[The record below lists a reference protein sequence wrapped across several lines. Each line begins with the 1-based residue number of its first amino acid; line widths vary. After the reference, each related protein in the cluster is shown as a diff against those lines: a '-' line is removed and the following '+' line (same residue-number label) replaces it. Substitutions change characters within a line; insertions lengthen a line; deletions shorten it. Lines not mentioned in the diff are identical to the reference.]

1 MLSSCR
7 HDDGVGSIDEPQ
19 NERSRATRAAIL
31 DAAWELLEGSGG
43 PAVTLS
49 ATAKA
54 AGVSRQGLYLHFASR
69 GELFR
74 HLFDHVNQSLDLDAS
89 VRPVLEAPDSLAALD
104 AFADLVATYHSR
116 TISLIRA
123 VDRCRFDDEDA
134 AALWATA
141 TTAWHEGCRSVTA
154 RLAAEGR
161 LAEPWT
167 ELTAADLMWS
177 FMSAEFVA
185 GMTIDRGWSVEEL
198 AERLRIVI
206 RRALV
211 RGGPT

>member
-1 MLSSCR
+1 M
-7 HDDGVGSIDEPQ
+7 GSIEAPQ

-31 DAAWELLEGSGG
+31 DATWRLLEGSGG
-43 PAVTLS
+43 PAVTMS
-49 ATAKA
+49 STARA

-69 GELFR
+69 GELFL
-74 HLFDHVNQSLDLDAS
+74 HLFDHVNETLDLDAS
-89 VRPVLEAPDSLAALD
+89 VRPVIDAPDSLAALD
-104 AFADLVATYHSR
+104 AFAELVATYHSR
-116 TISLIRA
+116 TIGLIRA
-123 VDRCRFDDEDA
+123 VDRSRFDDEDA
-134 AALWATA
+134 AALWATVMA
-141 TTAWHEGCRSVTA
+141 AWHGGCRSVTA
-154 RLAAEGR
+154 RLAAEGQ

-167 ELTAADLMWS
+167 ELSAADLMWS

-185 GMTIDRGWSVEEL
+185 GLTVDRGWSVEEL